1 MEAYIDLITAV
12 GFPIALSLWF
22 MFRLEGVIKNN
33 TKALIRVEKLL
44 DDRLK

>member
-1 MEAYIDLITAV
+1 MEQWIELIRNL

-33 TKALIRVEKLL
+33 TQALIRVELAL
-44 DDRLK
+44 ARLKK